1 MSISMYKIT
10 VPVFISMLT
19 NLAAILKKADHDA
32 EIKKIDPLAFLN
44 ARLAPDMFTFTRQ
57 VQIATD
63 VAKGCAARLANI
75 EIPSYPDIETTF
87 DQLHERLEKTIN
99 FLKTVN
105 PSQVDGSEERSIS
118 LKIGG
123 QDLHFTGQEFA
134 LHFSLPNF
142 YFHISMAYAIL
153 RHNSLDIGKKD
164 YLGSK

>member
-1 MSISMYKIT
+1 M
-10 VPVFISMLT
+10 
-19 NLAAILKKADHDA
+19 
-32 EIKKIDPLAFLN
+32 
-44 ARLAPDMFTFTRQ
+44 
-57 VQIATD
+57 
-63 VAKGCAARLANI
+63 
-75 EIPSYPDIETTF
+75 
-87 DQLHERLEKTIN
+87 
-99 FLKTVN
+99 
-105 PSQVDGSEERSIS
+105 DGSEERSIS